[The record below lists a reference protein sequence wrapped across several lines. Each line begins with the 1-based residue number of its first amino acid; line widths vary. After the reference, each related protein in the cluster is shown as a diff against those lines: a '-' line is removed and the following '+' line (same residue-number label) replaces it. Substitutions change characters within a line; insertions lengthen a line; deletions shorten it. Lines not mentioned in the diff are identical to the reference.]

1 MSEKPENQVK
11 ILFRFYSEIL
21 DEDLEETVLATV
33 FDVEKGLYELDT
45 IPFYASLIAYDDL
58 VYAEYSAEEQ
68 MLVYQNTVEHSSN
81 STIQVVMMDDQTPIS
96 NIQNVFNLLGCKT
109 VNANDSFFIM
119 KISPEIDYKIIKS
132 DLDKLEKAGIISY
145 AEPCLSDVHKY

>member
-1 MSEKPENQVK
+1 MSEKTDNQVK

-33 FDVEKGLYELDT
+33 FDSEKGLYELDT
-45 IPFYASLIAYDDL
+45 IPFYASLVAYDDL
-58 VYAEYSAEEQ
+58 VYAEYDNKEQ
-68 MLVYQNTVEHSSN
+68 MLVYQKTIEHSSN
-81 STIQVVMMDDQTPIS
+81 STVQVVMMDDQTPIS
-96 NIQNVFNLLGCKT
+96 NIQNVFNLLGCNT

-119 KISPEIDYKIIKS
+119 KIAPEIDYKIIKG
-132 DLDKLEKAGIISY
+132 DLDKLEKAGVISY